1 MAKKKAEHYVNNKE
15 FLKALIEFR
24 EVLDKAEK
32 EEKPRPQVPIYIA
45 ECYMKIGTHLATKPN
60 FYNYTFREDMIMDG
74 VENCL
79 QYMDNFNPEKYD
91 NPFAYF
97 TQIIFFAFLRR
108 IEKEKKNLYTKYKLT
123 EHTNLFGVT
132 AEDTSDA
139 NVDTTMKHNEWSQ
152 EFIGDFVETFEKH
165 KRRKKKKRRSVD
177 EFMEPDSE

>member
-97 TQIIFFAFLRR
+97 TQIIFFAF
-108 IEKEKKNLYTKYKLT
+108 
-123 EHTNLFGVT
+123 
-132 AEDTSDA
+132 
-139 NVDTTMKHNEWSQ
+139 
-152 EFIGDFVETFEKH
+152 
-165 KRRKKKKRRSVD
+165 
-177 EFMEPDSE
+177 FMESYVYCLANFSDSLTVLCFASEKIMAEE